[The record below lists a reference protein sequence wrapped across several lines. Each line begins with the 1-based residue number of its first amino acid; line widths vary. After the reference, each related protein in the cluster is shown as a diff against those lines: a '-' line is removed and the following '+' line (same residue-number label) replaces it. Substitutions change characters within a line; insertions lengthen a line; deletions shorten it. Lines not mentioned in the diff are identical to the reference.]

1 MAAVVLLRVG
11 GEAGQL
17 RGLQR
22 PPRPA
27 HGRQVRV
34 GEGGAGEVLGELLQL
49 LEHGVRTPPPEHRAP
64 PPHAQLLGQRACS
77 VIEIFFSCSIIL
89 STVGVEMFAVGA
101 LLAMGGVSLRGE
113 SEGAVVRAGEDLAE
127 VELLGI
133 VPDDE
138 ERLHVSLQGEHS
150 TVQ

>member
-64 PPHAQLLGQRACS
+64 PPHAQLLGQRACK
-77 VIEIFFSCSIIL
+77 VIEIFFQLFHNIFYRWGRDVCRR
-89 STVGVEMFAVGA
+89 STACYGRC
-101 LLAMGGVSLRGE
+101 LAPWRE
-113 SEGAVVRAGEDLAE
+113 
-127 VELLGI
+127 
-133 VPDDE
+133 
-138 ERLHVSLQGEHS
+138 
-150 TVQ
+150 